1 MNKILRITLGSLGL
15 LIVILILIYLV
26 VKDIPENSGQPS
38 TLVTP
43 VIVGTAAPYP
53 TRTPITPAP
62 SSAPSA
68 ERTVD
73 PASGTNL
80 PKYTVPA
87 SYSNL
92 TTPEDTP
99 GESNG

>member
-26 VKDIPENSGQPS
+26 VKDIPENSGQP
-38 TLVTP
+38 VTP

-53 TRTPITPAP
+53 TRTPITPVP

-92 TTPEDTP
+92 AIPEDTP